1 MDDKRRASTL
11 GRPGGGGSYIR
22 PGYSLIGDASPR
34 LWFVRDREAK
44 ERPLPRPGDGALL
57 RIDPELETSLDEA
70 GQACHDPVAGL
81 STADID
87 VAVIRI
93 SHESVATTLK
103 FAIQFIQHEI
113 REQGGE
119 RAALRG
125 PFPTFLE

>member
-1 MDDKRRASTL
+1 MRRRGCGSSVTVKPRNDRCHGLATALFCALTRSLRRPSMKR
-11 GRPGGGGSYIR
+11 
-22 PGYSLIGDASPR
+22 
-34 LWFVRDREAK
+34 
-44 ERPLPRPGDGALL
+44 
-57 RIDPELETSLDEA
+57 

-81 STADID
+81 FTADID

-113 REQGGE
+113 REQWRK

-125 PFPTFLE
+125 AFPAGLE